1 MHFSNMW
8 LIFAGREN
16 RWISYVDRFL
26 FKSKFR

>member
-1 MHFSNMW
+1 MW